1 MRVIE
6 LLLQGKKVKDGDGYI
21 KLDNDKIYRYRFD
34 KYGKTEEVL
43 HSTELLKEGEEYIEP
58 KVLYIV
64 THEGYVGCLSRK
76 KVPPIVQCS
85 GYKWDCLTDDETICH
100 CENCP
105 FNHDGIEKE
114 KCKITKVEY

>member
-34 KYGKTEEVL
+34 KCSKTEEVIC
-43 HSTELLKEGEEYIEP
+43 STDLLKEGEEYIEP
-58 KVLYIV
+58 KILYIV
-64 THEGYVGCLSRK
+64 TCEGYVGGLNRK
-76 KVPPIVQCS
+76 KVLPILQCS
-85 GYKWDCLTDDETICH
+85 DYKWNCLTEDESLSH
-100 CENCP
+100 CDNCP

-114 KCKITKVEY
+114 KCKITKIEY

>member
-58 KVLYIV
+58 KILYIV
-64 THEGYVGCLSRK
+64 TCEGYVGGLNGK
-76 KVPPIVQCS
+76 KVPKILRC
-85 GYKWDCLTDDETICH
+85 GEYKWNCLSDDESISH

-114 KCKITKVEY
+114 KCKITKIEY